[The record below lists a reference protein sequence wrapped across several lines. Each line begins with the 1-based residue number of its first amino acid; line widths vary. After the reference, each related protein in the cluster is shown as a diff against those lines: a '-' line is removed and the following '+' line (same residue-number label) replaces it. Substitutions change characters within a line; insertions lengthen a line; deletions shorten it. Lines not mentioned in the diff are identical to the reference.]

1 MKSGTRDNAFPPKTA
16 MLDKILFWVVLVW
29 MVALLAMAVW
39 AVREVWK
46 EDSREE
52 PDLDGAEPSQPST
65 PNASTPDTRNPNNP
79 GPSQ

>member
-1 MKSGTRDNAFPPKTA
+1 

-46 EDSREE
+46 EDNRE
-52 PDLDGAEPSQPST
+52 PLQDDKPGPPGTDSQDS
-65 PNASTPDTRNPNNP
+65 ANP
-79 GPSQ
+79 GGNP